1 MARGAGPPGALPPV
15 EFASAAGSR
24 LTVNILQ
31 STERRATGRRRLL
44 PAGDLTL
51 EGKPLITVTID
62 ELRALVQSLVEAV
75 GTPTENATVVTRLI
89 VGSHLAG
96 HDSHGVQ
103 HLPRYLEEA
112 QNGLIMP
119 AAEPQV
125 ISDSPAAGLVS
136 GNWGWGHV
144 TADYVMRLAVEK
156 ASASGVAM
164 VSAVECNHIGRLG
177 DYVEEAAAKGCI
189 GILTSGGNAEELATA
204 APFGGAKAVL
214 APNPIA
220 FAFPADAGHPVLVD
234 FATTIV
240 AGGKL
245 ALAKAKGAKVPLG
258 WIIDKQGV
266 PTTDPNDY
274 YNGGALLP
282 FGEHKGFGIM
292 VAAEIL
298 GRILSGADDHSNT
311 EHGGTYFKHCGI
323 TFVAIRANLFD
334 GSFAARTSELAR
346 RVRAVP
352 PQAEVEGV
360 MMPGDYEYKARA
372 ERMRNGKIE
381 IPESTWEEVVSAAHH
396 LGREVTAPSR

>member
-1 MARGAGPPGALPPV
+1 MV
-15 EFASAAGSR
+15 
-24 LTVNILQ
+24 
-31 STERRATGRRRLL
+31 
-44 PAGDLTL
+44 
-51 EGKPLITVTID
+51 TVTID
-62 ELRALVQSLVEAV
+62 ELTTLVQSLVEAV
-75 GTPTENATVVTRLI
+75 GTSSDNAKVVTRLI

-112 QNGLIMP
+112 QNGLIVP
-119 AAEPQV
+119 GAEPEV
-125 ISDSPAAGLVS
+125 VSDSPSAALVR

-144 TADYVMRLAVEK
+144 TADYVMRLGVEK
-156 ASASGVAM
+156 AAATGIAM

-177 DYVEEAAAKGCI
+177 DYVEEAAAKGFI

-204 APFGGAKAVL
+204 APFGGTKAVL

-220 FAFPADAGHPVLVD
+220 MAFPADTEHPVLVD

-245 ALAKAKGAKVPLG
+245 ALAKAKGAEVPLG
-258 WIIDKQGV
+258 WIIDKRGT

-274 YNGGALLP
+274 YDGGALLP
-282 FGEHKGFGIM
+282 FGEHKGFGVM

-298 GRILSGADDHSNT
+298 GRILSGADDHSHT

-334 GSFAARTSELAR
+334 SSFAARTNELAH

-352 PQAEVEGV
+352 PQPEVAAV
-360 MMPGDYEYKARA
+360 MMPGDYEFNARVD
-372 ERMRNGKIE
+372 RVRNGRIE
-381 IPESTWEEVVSAAHH
+381 IPESTWDEVVAAARH
-396 LGREVTAPSR
+396 LGREVTASSR

>member
-1 MARGAGPPGALPPV
+1 MV
-15 EFASAAGSR
+15 
-24 LTVNILQ
+24 
-31 STERRATGRRRLL
+31 
-44 PAGDLTL
+44 
-51 EGKPLITVTID
+51 TVTVD
-62 ELRALVQSLVEAV
+62 ELTTTVQSLVEAV
-75 GTPTENATVVTRLI
+75 GTPPDNARVVTRLI

-119 AAEPQV
+119 AAQPEV
-125 ISDSPAAGLVS
+125 VSDSPSAALVR

-156 ASASGVAM
+156 ASTSGIAM

-177 DYVEEAAAKGCI
+177 EYVEEAAANGCI

-220 FAFPADAGHPVLVD
+220 IAFPADADHPVLVD

-245 ALAKAKGAKVPLG
+245 ALAKAKGTKVPLG
-258 WIIDKQGV
+258 WIIDKEGK
-266 PTTDPNDY
+266 PTADPNDY
-274 YNGGALLP
+274 YDGGALLP

-323 TFVAIRANLFD
+323 TFLAIRANLFD
-334 GSFAARTSELAR
+334 ASFAARTSELAR
-346 RVRAVP
+346 RVRAIP
-352 PQAEVEGV
+352 PQPQVEAV
-360 MMPGDYEYKARA
+360 MMPGDYEYKARV
-372 ERMRNGKIE
+372 ERVRNGRIA

-396 LGREVTAPSR
+396 LGREVTASSSPR

>member
-1 MARGAGPPGALPPV
+1 M
-15 EFASAAGSR
+15 
-24 LTVNILQ
+24 
-31 STERRATGRRRLL
+31 RAL
-44 PAGDLTL
+44 PAGDFTWEAELL
-51 EGKPLITVTID
+51 VTVTID
-62 ELRALVQSLVEAV
+62 ELTTTVQGLVEAV
-75 GTPTENATVVTRLI
+75 GTPPDNAKVVTRLI

-119 AAEPQV
+119 AAQPEV
-125 ISDSPAAGLVS
+125 ISDSPSAALVR

-156 ASASGVAM
+156 ASTSGIAM

-204 APFGGAKAVL
+204 APFGGTKAVL

-220 FAFPADAGHPVLVD
+220 FAFPADADHPVLVD

-245 ALAKAKGAKVPLG
+245 ALAKAKGKQVQLG
-258 WIIDKQGV
+258 WIIDKHGK

-274 YNGGALLP
+274 YDGGALLP
-282 FGEHKGFGIM
+282 FGEHKGFGVM

-298 GRILSGADDHSNT
+298 GRIFSGADDHSNT

-334 GSFAARTSELAR
+334 SSFAARTSELSS

-352 PQAEVEGV
+352 PQPEVEAV
-360 MMPGDYEYKARA
+360 MMPGDYEYKARV
-372 ERMRNGKIE
+372 ERVRNGRID
-381 IPESTWEEVVSAAHH
+381 IPESTWEEVVSAARH
-396 LGREVTAPSR
+396 LGKDVTASSR